1 MKLNHL
7 LLAILSLCFFACGKE
22 NTNPTPNDTTKVTLD
37 AKTYKGLGNVLDGNY
52 EVKGCLTIAADAQL
66 TIKKGSKLTFNSN
79 IGILVEEKGILT
91 IEGEAGKSV
100 TLTGKEAIEGYWEGI
115 TFEGS
120 ISNNNKISYCTLE
133 YAGSTSQGCFTSG
146 DNRAALVLGYID
158 AVGLISLD
166 HLTIS
171 KSKEDGIY
179 IGQGFDVTM
188 KDCNIS
194 SSKGFPVKIDYAN
207 ADVLSDNDNNNTF
220 SGVGIKNYINIEG
233 NDFAKG
239 TTLDMTI
246 AKQNIPYFLS
256 SEFGINSKITI
267 NPGVTIVMGQ
277 NALLD
282 LDNIASNTKA
292 NLICNGTAAE
302 PIIFKGLESIANY
315 WKGIDLTGSKLT
327 MTNVK
332 VSDCGSTAD
341 SFYGGGNA
349 CITLS
354 RYYENVSKASI
365 KNCSFSNYGASYA
378 IQICTSKVP
387 GGNDVLLE
395 FNTDIE
401 SSNTFSGTKKVL
413 KY

>member
-1 MKLNHL
+1 MKLNQL
-7 LLAILSLCFFACGKE
+7 LLAIFVLFFFACKKV
-22 NTNPTPNDTTKVTLD
+22 TTDPTPDNTTKTTLNE
-37 AKTYKGLGNVLDGNY
+37 KTYTGLDNVLNGTYD
-52 EVKGCLTIAADAQL
+52 VKGCLTVAANAQL
-66 TIKKGSKLTFNSN
+66 TIKKGSKLTFDSN
-79 IGILVEEKGILT
+79 VGILVQEKGILT
-91 IEGEAGKSV
+91 IEGESGKSV

-120 ISNNNKISYCTLE
+120 ISNNNKIAYCTLE

-146 DNRAALVLGYID
+146 DNRAALVLGNND
-158 AVGLISLD
+158 VTGLISLD

-179 IGQGFDVTM
+179 IGKGFDVTM

-194 SSKGFPVKIDYAN
+194 SSKGFPVKMDYAN
-207 ADVLSDNDNNNTF
+207 ADVLSDDDSNNTF
-220 SGVGIKNYINIEG
+220 SGVGIKNYINMEG
-233 NDFAKG
+233 YEFAKG

-256 SEFGINSKITI
+256 SKFGINSKITI
-267 NPGVTIVMGQ
+267 NAGVTIVMGQ
-277 NALLD
+277 GALLD
-282 LDNIASNTKA
+282 LDNITSNTNA

-302 PIIFKGLESIANY
+302 PIVFKGLESIANY
-315 WKGIDLTGSKLT
+315 WKGIDLAGSKLT

-332 VSDCGSTAD
+332 ISDCGSTAD
-341 SFYGGGNA
+341 SYYGGENA

-354 RYYENVSKASI
+354 RFYERVSKASI
-365 KNCSFSNYGASYA
+365 KNCSFSNYGANYA

-387 GGNDVLLE
+387 GGNDVILE
-395 FNTDIE
+395 FNADIE